1 MSKTILTIGKGFLF
15 GMTLQL
21 AIGPVCLFILN
32 CGIKDGFIHTLSGVS
47 AIACVDALYMS
58 LAIGG
63 FARMISSPKAKK
75 ILGITGVFV
84 VCAFGIKMTADSLGA
99 AAALSVATQKS
110 LPIFLS
116 VFLLTA
122 SNPLTILFF
131 AGVFAAKI
139 GEHGADITS
148 VIFFAIGCLLATI
161 SFMSA
166 VAGAGSVLQSLFEVR
181 AIRILNAIVGVALC
195 VFAGMRLYRILVP
208 EITFNK
214 LE

>member
-1 MSKTILTIGKGFLF
+1 MSKTILSLGKGFLF

-32 CGIKDGFIHTLSGVS
+32 SGIKGGFIHTFSGVC
-47 AIACVDALYMS
+47 AIVCVDALYMG
-58 LAIGG
+58 LAIAG
-63 FARMISSPKAKK
+63 FARMINSPKAKK
-75 ILGITGVFV
+75 ILGIIGVFV
-84 VCAFGIKMTADSLGA
+84 VCAFGIKIAADSLGA

-131 AGVFAAKI
+131 AGVFSAKI
-139 GEHGADITS
+139 GERGADIAS
-148 VIFFAIGCLLATI
+148 VIIFAVGCLLATL

-166 VAGAGSVLQSLFEVR
+166 VAGAGSVLQFLFEAR
-181 AIRILNAIVGVALC
+181 AIRILNALVGVALC

-208 EITFNK
+208 EIHITK
-214 LE
+214 SE